1 VRKLLLYILAGLI
14 GIVAIVV
21 VIGVMLPKEHTAS
34 RAVRFRPQP
43 AALFGVVSDFAKY
56 PEWRSGVTNVE
67 VQGPVGVGAIVR
79 EHGPNGDIPYRIEVF
94 EPPSKIVMRIADTS
108 LSFGGTWTLEVF
120 QNDSGSELV
129 ITENGEVYNP
139 IFRFLSKFFFSPSAT
154 IDTYMA
160 DLKKKLGES

>member
-1 VRKLLLYILAGLI
+1 MRRWIFYILAGLVALIVLVAAI
-14 GIVAIVV
+14 GA
-21 VIGVMLPKEHTAS
+21 MLPKEHTAS
-34 RAVRFRPQP
+34 RAMRFRPQP

-67 VQGPVGVGAIVR
+67 VQGPVGVGAVVT
-79 EHGPNGDIPYRIEVF
+79 EHGPEGTIPYHIEVF

-108 LSFGGTWTLEVF
+108 LSFGGTWTFEVF
-120 QNDSGSELV
+120 PNDSGSELV

-139 IFRFLSKFFFSPSAT
+139 IFRFMSKFLFSPSAT
-154 IDTYMA
+154 IETYLA